1 ALETMPT
8 PRSESSSSSSDASDG
23 GDRDQD
29 EAEGG
34 PRPAKRGRFAVPSCV
49 TCLFEGLSESGRAAL
64 ADAVEVRVRIGKGI
78 RLRILEASP
87 EQQGRLVEQAVDE
100 AASSSSGPGALE
112 PPPSSAPQLDPYGS
126 ALWPSALVLSQA
138 VVAHAAAFRS
148 AKAKPSSAGAPATGL
163 SQVEPELQLLELGAG
178 CGLAALTAAT
188 LGLNV
193 LATDFRDLPLELL
206 AASAR
211 RHGLGAR
218 LKTELFDICDL
229 SVPLPAADLVM
240 ASDVLYDRQ
249 TAIAMAER
257 VAEARRRGS
266 VVLVADCGRPNRDVF
281 LGTLRRILKTED
293 TVDGLDFNCHGV
305 AVQRVDDS
313 ASSFC
318 RKVSV
323 DILELP
329 QNGPAQAF
337 VNMVEP
343 AVCIRPATVGLA
355 SLVESTC
362 WTTAET
368 ERLRIQ
374 KWLSNHSSMDQGGN
388 ARMLSDQNQNMPF
401 HT

>member
-1 ALETMPT
+1 MRRLRSRLHPRIALRPATEISVTGAVT
-8 PRSESSSSSSDASDG
+8 ATQSEASFGDHADSSLGILIIIVGCLGLTLHVLDG

-318 RKVSV
+318 RKATWSVRAVSLSSCAV
-323 DILELP
+323 AMKLLP
-329 QNGPAQAF
+329 AA
-337 VNMVEP
+337 
-343 AVCIRPATVGLA
+343 LA
-355 SLVESTC
+355 SCLVF
-362 WTTAET
+362 
-368 ERLRIQ
+368 L
-374 KWLSNHSSMDQGGN
+374 L
-388 ARMLSDQNQNMPF
+388 RMLD
-401 HT
+401 